1 MASRVDPIDR
11 FRRWLRDAERARI
24 PLHDACVLAT
34 ADRRGRPSARFVLL
48 RGLDARGFVF
58 YTNARSRKGRELR
71 ANPRA
76 ALVFFWDPLDRQVR
90 VEGRVVEVSAA
101 EADAYWAT
109 RPRGRRGAP
118 IVSYQSAPIAGR
130 AALVRRFRAHRGPD
144 ARPRHWTGFRVVPR
158 AIEFWRRGAHRLHER
173 EEFSFAMGR
182 LRRRVLQP

>member
-1 MASRVDPIDR
+1 MGVDPIAW
-11 FRRWLRDAERARI
+11 FRRWLRDAERAGV
-24 PLHDACVLAT
+24 PLFDACALAT

-48 RGLDARGFVF
+48 RGLDERGFVF

-76 ALVFFWDPLDRQVR
+76 ALVFFWDPIDRQVR

-109 RPRGRRGAP
+109 RPRGSRVAA
-118 IVSYQSAPIAGR
+118 IVSAQSAPIAR
-130 AALVRRFRAHRGPD
+130 REALLRGFREYRGPI

-158 AIEFWRRGAHRLHER
+158 TIEFWRRGAHRLHER
-173 EEFSFAMGR
+173 EEFRVVRGR
-182 LRRRVLQP
+182 WRRRLLQP